1 MNIEAWKER
10 KKELGWTHDELAEKS
25 GISRRTIAGIF
36 SGDPRYESP
45 TWNTVQA
52 INRALGLTEEGYRD
66 TMPVEITPLEDE
78 LLAEFHQLS
87 EEDKQLVII
96 FLKKLNK

>member
-1 MNIEAWKER
+1 MSVEELNEERKRQNLSVEELAARANLPKSTVEKVVFGITKDPRRSTIEAI
-10 KKELGWTHDELAEKS
+10 KK
-25 GISRRTIAGIF
+25 
-36 SGDPRYESP
+36 
-45 TWNTVQA
+45 
-52 INRALGLTEEGYRD
+52 ALGMIEEGYRD

-78 LLAEFHQLS
+78 LLFEFRQLS